1 MLLDDMLLARK
12 AALLLATIVV
22 VSAPLACLRFCE
34 LQHVLA
40 QQQPSWLAE
49 MARLHALGLDQRRA
63 QQLHQ
68 HADGHDMPLSRVRE
82 LVTSVTEFVLAE
94 GGLSAGVLALLW
106 TFALLLRSTQ
116 PILCVPKPP
125 PRRSPAFYNR
135 L

>member
-1 MLLDDMLLARK
+1 MLLARK
-12 AALLLATIVV
+12 AALLLATAVV
-22 VSAPLACLRFCE
+22 VLAPLACLRFCE

-49 MARLHALGLDQRRA
+49 MARLHALSLDQRRA
-63 QQLHQ
+63 QQPHL
-68 HADGHDMPLSRVRE
+68 HADEHDVPLSRIRE
-82 LVTSVTEFVLAE
+82 LLTSVTEFVLAE
-94 GGLSAGVLALLW
+94 GGLSAGMLALLW
-106 TFALLLRSTQ
+106 TFALFLRSAQ